1 VDLRLA
7 KWGNSLALRIPTEI
21 VRRLGLREGA
31 TVEARMN
38 VDGSL
43 SIRPAQWDRKAFALE
58 LDEARKTMPLS
69 ESVMEELRSGAR
81 Y

>member
-1 VDLRLA
+1 MDLQVS
-7 KWGNSLALRIPTEI
+7 KWGNSLALRIPSEI

-31 TVEARMN
+31 TVQAQIT
-38 VDGSL
+38 VDGTL

-58 LDEARKTMPLS
+58 LNEARSAMPIS
-69 ESVMEELRSGAR
+69 ESVMKELRRAAR